1 MRWWHFGKRD
11 ADLERELRS
20 DLEIEEEEQRENGL
34 SPEEA
39 RFAARRAFGNPT
51 QIREQTREIW
61 SWNRVER
68 FARDVR
74 YSSRTLLRT
83 PHFSVMA
90 IGVMALCIGASTSL
104 FTVVRAVLLKPL
116 PFRDPGSL
124 VMVYERYRL
133 NEFPIA
139 YNAVSPGDYFDWR
152 TETHGF
158 EDIAAWLPWPQFNLS
173 GENAELPEVIHA
185 GAAAWNF
192 FPLIGV
198 QAALGR
204 TFTEGE
210 DRWNADTAVLTWSFF
225 ERRFGGNPAILG
237 KQIHLDARP
246 YTVIGVLPRSF
257 AFPDAEV
264 QLWVPYRSIT
274 PPRHVHDHNYHQT
287 RVIARV
293 KEGVS
298 LADAL
303 AQVSA
308 AQYRLSKEHPDQAV
322 CEGALARTI
331 NEDLARDV
339 TKPLM
344 LLVAAV
350 SCMLLIGCL
359 NVANLLVARGA
370 ARQKE
375 LAIRGALGAQRL
387 TLICQQLMESV
398 LISLAGGAI
407 GVLLSI
413 AATAWMARAW
423 KNLPSVNGIQ
433 IDAVI
438 LAFACALVFVTAL
451 LAGLLPAVTSAGRP
465 VLAALQ
471 TSARTLGGSL
481 AQTALR
487 RGLLTVE
494 IAVTVMLLIGAGLLL
509 KSFVQLRSTD
519 LHCATN
525 VLTMTYSLPKQRYDT
540 PDKDIAFHERLIDKV
555 SAIPGVL
562 AAGQGESVPGKGEV
576 EDDIFNI
583 PEHPPVQPGQRLLDA
598 LVRRADPGYF
608 NALQIPLVSGRF
620 FTREDTSDQ
629 AHPGRGDKVI
639 INQEFAREQ
648 FPGEDPIGKHLQV
661 LLWSA
666 AKYEII
672 GVVGD
677 TLHQVN
683 APVRPTMYFPQLSG
697 SDQDGTLVVRTGGN
711 PLRFATAVQKQI
723 AELDPELPV
732 SSVLTMEQIV
742 GNSLGDLHLMAT
754 LVMVFAALSLLL
766 ASVGL
771 YGVLSYLATQRRM
784 ELGIRVALGAQRGQI
799 LQLMLLDGLRPAL
812 FGLGLGLVFSVAA
825 MRLIRSFLY
834 GMKPLDAPV
843 FCIVAFTLVAVATLA
858 CIAPSWRASRLDPMQ
873 ALRTE

>member
-1 MRWWHFGKRD
+1 
-11 ADLERELRS
+11 
-20 DLEIEEEEQRENGL
+20 
-34 SPEEA
+34 
-39 RFAARRAFGNPT
+39 
-51 QIREQTREIW
+51 
-61 SWNRVER
+61 
-68 FARDVR
+68 
-74 YSSRTLLRT
+74 
-83 PHFSVMA
+83 
-90 IGVMALCIGASTSL
+90 
-104 FTVVRAVLLKPL
+104 
-116 PFRDPGSL
+116 
-124 VMVYERYRL
+124 
-133 NEFPIA
+133 
-139 YNAVSPGDYFDWR
+139 
-152 TETHGF
+152 
-158 EDIAAWLPWPQFNLS
+158 
-173 GENAELPEVIHA
+173 
-185 GAAAWNF
+185 
-192 FPLIGV
+192 
-198 QAALGR
+198 
-204 TFTEGE
+204 
-210 DRWNADTAVLTWSFF
+210 
-225 ERRFGGNPAILG
+225 
-237 KQIHLDARP
+237 
-246 YTVIGVLPRSF
+246 
-257 AFPDAEV
+257 
-264 QLWVPYRSIT
+264 
-274 PPRHVHDHNYHQT
+274 
-287 RVIARV
+287 
-293 KEGVS
+293 
-298 LADAL
+298 
-303 AQVSA
+303 
-308 AQYRLSKEHPDQAV
+308 
-322 CEGALARTI
+322 
-331 NEDLARDV
+331 
-339 TKPLM
+339 
-344 LLVAAV
+344 
-350 SCMLLIGCL
+350 MLLIGCL

-438 LAFACALVFVTAL
+438 LAFACALVFVTAM

-471 TSARTLGGSL
+471 ASARTLGGSL

-525 VLTMTYSLPKQRYDT
+525 VLTMTYSLPKQRYDI

-562 AAGQGESVPGKGEV
+562 AAGLGESVPGKGEV

-620 FTREDTSDQ
+620 FTREDTFDQ

-812 FGLGLGLVFSVAA
+812 FGLGLGLVLSVAA
-825 MRLIRSFLY
+825 MHLIRSFLY